1 MSAPQ
6 LIAIKGDDMTAQP
19 TGRMTDAA
27 RERVQQQLADGSDSN
42 NSTFA
47 FSCTN
52 TALLLAMAD
61 GVIDPVELAR
71 AELANRGLD
80 ADGVW
85 CGFDRARE
93 IHLGVADDHAV
104 DTVADTTVAEIASR
118 ILHIDTLESSNSDRE
133 DFHEFAVWTIRDALM
148 AAYDAGVQATGN
160 GHAAGE
166 D

>member
-1 MSAPQ
+1 MTPQ
-6 LIAIKGDDMTAQP
+6 TPNP
-19 TGRMTDAA
+19 TSRMTDAA

-104 DTVADTTVAEIASR
+104 DTAAETTVAEIARR
-118 ILHIDTLESSNSDRE
+118 ILQLDTIETRNADGL
-133 DFHEFAVWTIRDALM
+133 DFHELAVWSIRDALM
-148 AAYDAGVQATGN
+148 AAYNAG
-160 GHAAGE
+160 AAASGSAPGQE